1 MSDLRKRLEQV
12 VSNTNRKLIQQ
23 QQILPVKTEEGIL
36 VGSVLIKQRDNQKDL
51 YLNQTLFYQGVYLN
65 KAAVKLANMLAVAKR
80 STTAMDHIYNAD
92 QDYGRVFTDSQLLRL
107 RLHLSRQKGDHDKAD
122 IYLAR
127 YIESK
132 HRVEY
137 AKKQVL
143 ALAMP

>member
-1 MSDLRKRLEQV
+1 MSDIKKRLEQV
-12 VSNTNRKLIQQ
+12 VSNTNRKLIQE

-51 YLNQTLFYQGVYLN
+51 YLSNRLYYEGVYLN
-65 KAAVKLANMLAVAKR
+65 KAAIKLANMLAVYKR
-80 STTAMDHIYNAD
+80 SNNIMDNIYKAD
-92 QDYGRVFTDSQLLRL
+92 QEYGRVFTDSQLLRL
-107 RLHLSRQKGDHDKAD
+107 RLHLSKQKGDYDKAD

-137 AKKQVL
+137 AKRQVL
-143 ALAMP
+143 ALAAP

>member
-36 VGSVLIKQRDNQKDL
+36 VGAVLIKTRENQKDL
-51 YLNQTLFYQGVYLN
+51 YLNGKLFYEGIYLN
-65 KAAVKLANMLAVAKR
+65 KAAVKIANMLAVLKR
-80 STTAMDHIYNAD
+80 SNDTMNTLYKAD
-92 QDYGRVFTDSQLLRL
+92 QEYGRVFNDSQLLRL
-107 RLHLSRQKGDHDKAD
+107 RLHLSRQRGDHDKAD

-132 HRVEY
+132 NRVEY
-137 AKKQVL
+137 TKKQVL
-143 ALAMP
+143 ALAIP